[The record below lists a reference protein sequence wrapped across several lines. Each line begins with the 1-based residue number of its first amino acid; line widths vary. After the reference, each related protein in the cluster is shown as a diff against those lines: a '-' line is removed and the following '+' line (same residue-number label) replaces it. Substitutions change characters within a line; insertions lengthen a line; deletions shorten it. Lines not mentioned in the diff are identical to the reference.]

1 MNHMHTQNTQ
11 FEVQPKK
18 RKQSNIEKIK
28 NK

>member
-1 MNHMHTQNTQ
+1 MNHMHAQNTQ

-18 RKQSNIEKIK
+18 RKQNNTEKIK